1 MKARLLI
8 KCKVCGQLFD
18 CKQNKSR
25 VTYRTCS
32 EECRERSLKLTAM
45 TRPDDDVIDDVEM
58 EHRKAVVRHNSEILD
73 GRKRGELREMDW

>member
-1 MKARLLI
+1 VKARLLI

-32 EECRERSLKLTAM
+32 PECRESLQKLAAM
-45 TRPDDDVIDDVEM
+45 TRPDDDVVSDIDM
-58 EHRKAVVRHNSEILD
+58 EYRKAVVRHNSEILD